1 MFTAANRANCAIY
14 ALDPRGLA
22 AFEFDIDQGVG
33 QQLDRAAL
41 DAGLDTLRTLA
52 DETDGRAILNSND
65 LVKGLAQMVKDASS
79 YYLLG
84 YTASSPTDGKF
95 KQIRVQVK
103 RPGLQVR
110 ARKGYWALSP
120 DDVAA
125 VTAAATRVGPA
136 PEIGEALALIE
147 TPLRARTIRTWI
159 GTARGENGRTAVTLV
174 WEPAPAT
181 AGERREPPAQL
192 AVTAGG
198 QSGAA
203 YFRGKVPAGGR
214 GSRPRRRPDAATG
227 RGGASTEAPAGA
239 SRSRRRP
246 ARCSCACRS
255 RAPRGRSSTR
265 TSATSWCPTTR
276 RPSRCSRCRPSTAPA
291 PSATSTS

>member
-33 QQLDRAAL
+33 QQLDKAAL

-95 KQIRVQVK
+95 KQIKVRVK

-110 ARKGYWALSP
+110 ARKGYWALST

-125 VTAAATRVGPA
+125 VTAAATRVGPGAGDWRCAGADRDAA
-136 PEIGEALALIE
+136 PGPDHPHLDRHGARRERPHGRHAGLGAGARDDR
-147 TPLRARTIRTWI
+147 RA
-159 GTARGENGRTAVTLV
+159 ARAAGAAGGHGGRA
-174 WEPAPAT
+174 
-181 AGERREPPAQL
+181 ERRGLLPRQG
-192 AVTAGG
+192 AGRRG
-198 QSGAA
+198 RDLGGATS
-203 YFRGKVPAGGR
+203 RGGR
-214 GSRPRRRPDAATG
+214 GARAPM
-227 RGGASTEAPAGA
+227 PAGA
-239 SRSRRRP
+239 
-246 ARCSCACRS
+246 
-255 RAPRGRSSTR
+255 
-265 TSATSWCPTTR
+265 
-276 RPSRCSRCRPSTAPA
+276 
-291 PSATSTS
+291 